1 MTRDGR
7 TTAAKPPGDRRRRI
21 RAGALAGAGLL
32 VAGAG
37 IARAESDEHAAASR
51 PRVVVVDGESVVR
64 QVPDRAFVV
73 LSVEARD
80 KDPRE
85 AQRQAAAT
93 MTAVQEKLVS
103 GGLPKDSLRTIA
115 FELSQEADYVNG
127 RRVPRGFVARN
138 SVEVRLD
145 DPAKTGE
152 TIDRAIGAGATDVA
166 SVRFDLK
173 DRAAT
178 EREAL
183 RLAVADAK
191 ARAEAA
197 AAGAGLSIEGVQ
209 RIEEGGSAG
218 EPRPIMMREMVA
230 AAAPAAPPP
239 ETPIQ
244 AGEIEVR
251 SRVRLTANLR

>member
-1 MTRDGR
+1 MGFLLGTGSAKAAAGR
-7 TTAAKPPGDRRRRI
+7 AIVLGAALVTAS
-21 RAGALAGAGLL
+21 RAAP
-32 VAGAG
+32 
-37 IARAESDEHAAASR
+37 ARAADGEETAPR
-51 PRVVVVDGESVVR
+51 PRVVVVDGEAVVR
-64 QVPDRAFVV
+64 QSPDRAFLV
-73 LSVEARD
+73 LSVESRN

-85 AQRQAAAT
+85 AQRQAATT
-93 MTAVQEKLVS
+93 MTAVQAKLVE
-103 GGLPKDSLRTIA
+103 GGLAKDSLRTLS
-115 FELSQEADYVNG
+115 FELAQEADYVNG
-127 RRVPRGFVARN
+127 RRVPRDFLARN
-138 SVEVRLD
+138 TIEVRLD
-145 DPAKTGE
+145 DPAKAGE

-173 DRAAT
+173 DRAGT

-197 AAGAGLSIEGVQ
+197 ASGAGLSIESVQ
-209 RIEEGGSAG
+209 RIEEGGTAD
-218 EPRPIMMREMVA
+218 EPRPIMMRDMVAGA
-230 AAAPAAPPP
+230 AAAPPPP

>member
-1 MTRDGR
+1 ME
-7 TTAAKPPGDRRRRI
+7 TAA
-21 RAGALAGAGLL
+21 RAILL
-32 VAGAG
+32 VAAG
-37 IARAESDEHAAASR
+37 LASAIARTAGAAEGEETGSR
-51 PRVVVVDGESVVR
+51 PRVVVVDGEAVVR
-64 QVPDRAFVV
+64 QAPDRAFVV
-73 LSVEARD
+73 LSVESRN

-93 MTAVQEKLVS
+93 MTAVQAKLVE
-103 GGLPKDSLRTIA
+103 GGLPKDALRTIS
-115 FELSQEADYVNG
+115 FELAQEADYVNG
-127 RRVPRGFVARN
+127 RRVPRDFLARN
-138 SVEVRLD
+138 SIEVRLD

-152 TIDRAIGAGATDVA
+152 AIDRAIGAGATDVA

-173 DRAAT
+173 DRAGT

-197 AAGAGLSIEGVQ
+197 AAGAGLSVESVQ
-209 RIEEGGSAG
+209 RIEEGVTGG
-218 EPRPIMMREMVA
+218 EPRPIMMRDMVA
-230 AAAPAAPPP
+230 GASAAPAPP

>member
-1 MTRDGR
+1 MAG
-7 TTAAKPPGDRRRRI
+7 PP
-21 RAGALAGAGLL
+21 RAGHARVAAALGVSTLL
-32 VAGAG
+32 LLAHGPV
-37 IARAESDEHAAASR
+37 RAEGEETATR
-51 PRVVVVDGESVVR
+51 PRVVVVDGDAVVR
-64 QVPDRAFVV
+64 QAPDRAFVV
-73 LSVEARD
+73 LSVESRD

-85 AQRQAAAT
+85 AQRLSATT
-93 MTAVQEKLVS
+93 MTAVQAKLVE
-103 GGLPKDSLRTIA
+103 GGLAKDSLRTLS
-115 FELSQEADYVNG
+115 FELAQEADYVNG

-138 SVEVRLD
+138 SIEVRLD
-145 DPAKTGE
+145 DPTKAGE

-166 SVRFDLK
+166 QVRFDLK

-197 AAGAGLSIEGVQ
+197 AAGAGLAIEGVQ
-209 RIEEGGSAG
+209 RIEEGGTGG
-218 EPRPIMMREMVA
+218 EPRPIMMRDMVA
-230 AAAPAAPPP
+230 AAAPAPPSP

-244 AGEIEVR
+244 AGEIEVH

>member
-1 MTRDGR
+1 MA
-7 TTAAKPPGDRRRRI
+7 TAAL
-21 RAGALAGAGLL
+21 GAAALL
-32 VAGAG
+32 VTAGP
-37 IARAESDEHAAASR
+37 ARAEAEETAAR
-51 PRVVVVDGESVVR
+51 PRVVVVDGEAVVR
-64 QVPDRAFVV
+64 HAPDRAFVV
-73 LSVEARD
+73 LTVESRD

-85 AQRQAAAT
+85 AQRQSATT
-93 MTAVQEKLVS
+93 MTAVQGKLVE
-103 GGLPKDSLRTIA
+103 GGVPKDALRTLS
-115 FELSQEADYVNG
+115 FELAQEADYVNG

-138 SVEVRLD
+138 SIEVRLD
-145 DPAKTGE
+145 DPVKTGE

-166 SVRFDLK
+166 QVRFDLK

-197 AAGAGLSIEGVQ
+197 AAGAGLSIDSVQ
-209 RIEEGGSAG
+209 RIEEGGTGG
-218 EPRPIMMREMVA
+218 EPRPIMMRDMVA
-230 AAAPAAPPP
+230 AAAPAPAPP

>member
-1 MTRDGR
+1 MPSPAPRR
-7 TTAAKPPGDRRRRI
+7 ATTSPRE
-21 RAGALAGAGLL
+21 
-32 VAGAG
+32 G
-37 IARAESDEHAAASR
+37 IARAAAALGVAALLLPSAGPAR
-51 PRVVVVDGESVVR
+51 AENEASTPPARVVVVDGEAVVR
-64 QVPDRAFVV
+64 QAPDRAFVV
-73 LSVEARD
+73 VTVESRD

-85 AQRQAAAT
+85 AQRRSATT
-93 MTAVQEKLVS
+93 MTAVQSKLVE
-103 GGLPKDSLRTIA
+103 GGIPKDSLRTIA
-115 FELSQEADYVNG
+115 FELAQEADYVNG
-127 RRVPRGFVARN
+127 RRVPRDFVARN
-138 SVEVRLD
+138 SIEVRLD
-145 DPAKTGE
+145 DPTRTGE
-152 TIDRAIGAGATDVA
+152 TIDRAISAGATDVA

-197 AAGAGLSIEGVQ
+197 AAGAGLSIENVQ
-209 RIEEGGSAG
+209 RIEEGGTGG
-218 EPRPIMMREMVA
+218 EPRPIMMRDMVA
-230 AAAPAAPPP
+230 AAAPAPAPP